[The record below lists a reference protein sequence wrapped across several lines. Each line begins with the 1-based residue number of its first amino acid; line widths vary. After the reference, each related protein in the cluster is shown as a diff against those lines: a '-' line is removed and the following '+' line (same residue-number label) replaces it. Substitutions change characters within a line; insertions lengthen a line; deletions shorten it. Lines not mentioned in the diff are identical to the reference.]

1 MFETNLLR
9 DRATYLLA
17 MALKAQEDGDIRQ
30 AEHLMALAT
39 EILEEIIVPEF
50 GQPPKVQITI
60 PRKF

>member
-17 MALKAQEDGDIRQ
+17 MALEAHEDGNIRQ

-50 GQPPKVQITI
+50 GQPPKVQTTL